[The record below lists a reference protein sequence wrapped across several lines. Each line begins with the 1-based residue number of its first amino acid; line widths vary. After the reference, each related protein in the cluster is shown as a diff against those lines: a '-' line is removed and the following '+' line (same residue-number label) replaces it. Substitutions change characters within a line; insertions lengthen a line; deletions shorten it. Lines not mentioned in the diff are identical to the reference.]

1 VTAILTSTRGSGA
14 TASMSGAER
23 GGALSTASDGRDR
36 APRPT
41 WLRIVRAALFVVFAT
56 ALVGSPWWGPMA
68 LSRLDYF
75 HVRRLEF
82 EGIRYAKT
90 GELVGAIRVDTSQ
103 SVWQSLPPLA
113 ARVAAHPM
121 VAGAVVERRLPGTLI
136 VRVVEREPVALAP
149 VAGILRPTDVTG
161 RELPIDPARVP
172 LDLPLLSSA
181 DRTLLQLL
189 DGLRLHAPTLYARVT
204 EAKRVGP
211 EELQFSLGPTLRVRS
226 RSDVTV
232 ARFRD
237 ILPVEADLA
246 RNSLRVVEFDL
257 RFRDQVIARQ
267 P

>member
-1 VTAILTSTRGSGA
+1 MASSSGA
-14 TASMSGAER
+14 GRDGASSK
-23 GGALSTASDGRDR
+23 TSDGTSG

-41 WLRIVRAALFVVFAT
+41 WLRILRAGVFVLVAA
-56 ALVGSPWWGPMA
+56 ALVGSPWWGPLA

-82 EGIRYAKT
+82 EGIRYSKT
-90 GELVGAIRVDTSQ
+90 GELVGAIRVDTTQ

-113 ARVAAHPM
+113 ARVKAHPM
-121 VAGAVVERRLPGTLI
+121 IADAQVERKLPGTLVVHI
-136 VRVVEREPVALAP
+136 VEREPVALAP

-161 RELPIDPARVP
+161 HALPIDPARVP
-172 LDLPLLSSA
+172 LDIPLVSSA
-181 DRTLLQLL
+181 DSTLLQLL

-204 EAKRVGP
+204 EAKRVGA
-211 EELQFSLGPTLRVRS
+211 EELHFALGPTLRVRS
-226 RSDVTV
+226 RNDVTV

-246 RNSLRVVEFDL
+246 RNHLRVVEFDL